1 MCGRPRI
8 PPPPTPSPVVA
19 PPETVGEGEGTVKKD
34 FTINA
39 ATGKPEAR
47 RRGLR
52 ALRLPSMTAPSQPQ
66 A

>member
-1 MCGRPRI
+1 MCGSPRI
-8 PPPPTPSPVVA
+8 PEPPTPSPVMA

-34 FTINA
+34 FAINPT
-39 ATGKPEAR
+39 TGKPEAR

-52 ALRLPSMTAPSQPQ
+52 ALRLPFMGTSTTPQ

>member
-1 MCGRPRI
+1 MCGRPKI
-8 PPPPTPSPVVA
+8 PPPPTPIPVVA
-19 PPETVGEGEGTVKKD
+19 PPETVGDEGTVKMD
-34 FTINA
+34 FGINP

-52 ALRLPSMTAPSQPQ
+52 ALRLPPFTSTTPQ

>member
-1 MCGRPRI
+1 M
-8 PPPPTPSPVVA
+8 VA

-34 FTINA
+34 FSINP

-52 ALRLPSMTAPSQPQ
+52 ALRLPPFTSTTPQ

>member
-1 MCGRPRI
+1 MCGSPKI
-8 PPPPTPSPVVA
+8 PPPPTPNPVVA

-34 FTINA
+34 FSINA

-52 ALRLPSMTAPSQPQ
+52 ALRLPFMGTSTTPQ